1 MQTVNIH
8 EAKTH
13 LSRLLEAVE
22 HGEEIIIARA
32 GQPIAT
38 LSAYKPP
45 RNKIAPPGSMAGQI
59 WMADDFNDSMD
70 DLFDVLKDDD
80 WGDSS
85 QPSALLAKTTPVP
98 KKATKSGSSRK

>member
-22 HGEEIIIARA
+22 RGEEIVIARA

-38 LSAYKPP
+38 LTVYKPP
-45 RNKIAPPGSMAGQI
+45 RRRIAPPGSMEGQG
-59 WMADDFNDSMD
+59 WMADDFNDPID
-70 DLFDVLKDDD
+70 DDFDVFKDEETSK
-80 WGDSS
+80 GNK
-85 QPSALLAKTTPVP
+85 P
-98 KKATKSGSSRK
+98 

>member
-22 HGEEIIIARA
+22 RGEEVIIARA
-32 GQPIAT
+32 GHPIAT

-45 RNKIAPPGSMAGQI
+45 RRKIAPPGSMEGQI
-59 WMADDFNDSMD
+59 WISEDFDDPLDE
-70 DLFDVLKDDD
+70 LFDVFKEDREL
-80 WGDSS
+80 
-85 QPSALLAKTTPVP
+85 
-98 KKATKSGSSRK
+98 

>member
-22 HGEEIIIARA
+22 RGEEVVIARA

-38 LSAYKPP
+38 LTAYKPH
-45 RNKIAPPGSMAGQI
+45 RKIAPPGSLEGQG
-59 WMADDFNDSMD
+59 WMADDFNEPLD
-70 DLFDVLKDDD
+70 DLFDCLKEDADEPE
-80 WGDSS
+80 
-85 QPSALLAKTTPVP
+85 QHL
-98 KKATKSGSSRK
+98 